1 MASYFHLT
9 LHTYYSSCLY
19 LLLHQK
25 KKLAVFLLKL
35 STRNRVHGPAD
46 SPGRFTPH
54 THAPKGV
61 LLNSAS
67 PDACEPSGRHLYH
80 DRYVKEHI
88 SEISSQNA
96 VHYTP
101 SPPQKQAA
109 RKVIGLVTDSC
120 IISIFHTTFVIPQ
133 AHSYVPSVAITSIL
147 VTAKI
152 LGVKFLNQHYK
163 SPQCFA
169 LLSPLEQKFY
179 QAVTR
184 GSFRHIQNSH
194 SIGTAYLRTR
204 M

>member
-1 MASYFHLT
+1 MRSPARYRLSRKFLSSFDDHFAALQIDLCVRGWIEWFWRNCRLHHSHQFPNYVRSIKRDFTLSHKERRLLYSFPSAKTSGAESYRL
-9 LHTYYSSCLY
+9 
-19 LLLHQK
+19 
-25 KKLAVFLLKL
+25 
-35 STRNRVHGPAD
+35 P
-46 SPGRFTPH
+46 
-54 THAPKGV
+54 
-61 LLNSAS
+61 
-67 PDACEPSGRHLYH
+67 
-80 DRYVKEHI
+80 
-88 SEISSQNA
+88 
-96 VHYTP
+96 
-101 SPPQKQAA
+101 
-109 RKVIGLVTDSC
+109 VTDSC
-120 IISIFHTTFVIPQ
+120 IISIFHSIFVIPQ

-184 GSFRHIQNSH
+184 GSFRHIRNSH